1 MLDSSASPT
10 KDVDGSCGDLVRL
23 RPLSVSGAAAACGD
37 LTVLLVLTRLGV
49 SDVMMGVNGG
59 CCCLGCSAAAAAG
72 WGRGSGTYMLSSS
85 DDNCTMIRFWRTCW
99 CRAFVELAV
108 RCCSAGIS
116 VWGRCWSSLSS
127 EVTTRRRLRG
137 V

>member
-10 KDVDGSCGDLVRL
+10 KDVDGRCCDLVRL
-23 RPLSVSGAAAACGD
+23 RQLRVSGAAAACGD
-37 LTVLLVLTRLGV
+37 LTVLLVLATLGV
-49 SDVMMGVNGG
+49 SVVMMGVIGS
-59 CCCLGCSAAAAAG
+59 CCCLGCSADAAG
-72 WGRGSGTYMLSSS
+72 WDRGSGTYMLSSS
-85 DDNCTMIRFWRTCW
+85 DDNCTTLRFWRTCW

-116 VWGRCWSSLSS
+116 VGGRCWSSLSS